1 MAESKWFSLRNL
13 FPKRAGRTFD
23 ASVYGISAV
32 ILLPVSISA
41 MLAPAFRATQVD
53 PMQALRG
60 E

>member
-1 MAESKWFSLRNL
+1 MVLARDICS
-13 FPKRAGRTFD
+13 PKRAGRTFD

-53 PMQALRG
+53 TM
-60 E
+60 